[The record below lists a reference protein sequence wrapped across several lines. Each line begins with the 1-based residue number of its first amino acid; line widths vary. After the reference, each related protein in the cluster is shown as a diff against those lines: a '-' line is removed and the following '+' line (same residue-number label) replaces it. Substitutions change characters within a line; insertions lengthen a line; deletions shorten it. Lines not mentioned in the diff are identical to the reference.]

1 MGDTE
6 AIVAGVPDLISVLDA
21 QNGLA
26 LGTPEYKYGQRVLV
40 LGITAAPQ
48 WTSTQ
53 RGLDLGA
60 LPAFGYDV
68 PYVPLGEYVQPLSVI
83 AEYGS

>member
-1 MGDTE
+1 M
-6 AIVAGVPDLISVLDA
+6 AGVPDLISVLDA

-48 WTSTQ
+48 WTSTK
-53 RGLDLGA
+53 RGLELGA

-68 PYVPLGEYVQPLSVI
+68 PYTPLGEYVEPVSVI
-83 AEYGS
+83 AEYGQA